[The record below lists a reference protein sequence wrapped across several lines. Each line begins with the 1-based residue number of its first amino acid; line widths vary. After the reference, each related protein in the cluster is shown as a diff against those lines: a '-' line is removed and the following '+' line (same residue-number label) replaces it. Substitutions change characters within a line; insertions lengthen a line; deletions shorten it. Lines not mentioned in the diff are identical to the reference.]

1 MAQREERRAKQQ
13 GRGHQTSMRQKV
25 MNSSTMRR
33 NNHYYHHHPRHLY
46 KLPPSLPFAALRPTF
61 LFCIQ
66 LMFCCS
72 RSLYQGSCIRAV
84 LCQVVE
90 DKDKTHRSGANGV
103 FRFLFN
109 IISSH
114 CSFSPFSLSSISALA
129 CTRFST
135 SVHIFAFLFSH
146 RIARYLFSASPCV
159 PNLVTL
165 KATSRDRDYDHTHAV
180 EMQNISKS
188 SAALH

>member
-1 MAQREERRAKQQ
+1 
-13 GRGHQTSMRQKV
+13 
-25 MNSSTMRR
+25 MRR
-33 NNHYYHHHPRHLY
+33 NNRYYHHHPHHLY

-66 LMFCCS
+66 LMFYCS
-72 RSLYQGSCIRAV
+72 RSLHQGSCIRGV

-114 CSFSPFSLSSISALA
+114 CSFPPFSLSVFSYHFPLHSL
-129 CTRFST
+129 CLVHFHSSLHTLLHFSSYLRFLVQSPESRDT
-135 SVHIFAFLFSH
+135 CFLPP
-146 RIARYLFSASPCV
+146 RVL
-159 PNLVTL
+159 NLVTL
-165 KATSRDRDYDHTHAV
+165 SHLSRP
-180 EMQNISKS
+180 
-188 SAALH
+188 

>member
-1 MAQREERRAKQQ
+1 
-13 GRGHQTSMRQKV
+13 
-25 MNSSTMRR
+25 MRR
-33 NNHYYHHHPRHLY
+33 NNHYYHHHPHHLY

-66 LMFCCS
+66 LMFYCS
-72 RSLYQGSCIRAV
+72 RSLHQGSCIRGV

-109 IISSH
+109 IIPIHFRSSLHTLLHFSSH
-114 CSFSPFSLSSISALA
+114 LRFLVQSPESRDT
-129 CTRFST
+129 C
-135 SVHIFAFLFSH
+135 FLP
-146 RIARYLFSASPCV
+146 PCV
-159 PNLVTL
+159 PDLVTL
-165 KATSRDRDYDHTHAV
+165 KATSRDRDYDHTHAI
-180 EMQNISKS
+180 EMQNLLKS

>member
-1 MAQREERRAKQQ
+1 
-13 GRGHQTSMRQKV
+13 MRQKV

-109 IISSH
+109 IISIHFRSSLHTLLHFSSH
-114 CSFSPFSLSSISALA
+114 LRFLVQSPESRDT
-129 CTRFST
+129 C
-135 SVHIFAFLFSH
+135 FLPS
-146 RIARYLFSASPCV
+146 RVL
-159 PNLVTL
+159 NLVTL

-180 EMQNISKS
+180 EMQNFLKS

>member
-1 MAQREERRAKQQ
+1 
-13 GRGHQTSMRQKV
+13 
-25 MNSSTMRR
+25 MRR
-33 NNHYYHHHPRHLY
+33 NNHYYHHHPHHLY

-72 RSLYQGSCIRAV
+72 RSLYQGSCIRGV

-90 DKDKTHRSGANGV
+90 DKDKSHRSGANGV

-109 IISSH
+109 IIST
-114 CSFSPFSLSSISALA
+114 

-146 RIARYLFSASPCV
+146 LNRGIPVFCLPVCQILS
-159 PNLVTL
+159 LL
-165 KATSRDRDYDHTHAV
+165 ATSRDRDYDHTHAI
-180 EMQNISKS
+180 EMQNLLKS

>member
-1 MAQREERRAKQQ
+1 
-13 GRGHQTSMRQKV
+13 MRQKV

-33 NNHYYHHHPRHLY
+33 NNHYYHHHPHHLY

-66 LMFCCS
+66 LMFYCS
-72 RSLYQGSCIRAV
+72 RSLHQGSCIRGV

-103 FRFLFN
+103 FRFPFN

-114 CSFSPFSLSSISALA
+114 CSFPPFSLSVFSYHFPLHSL
-129 CTRFST
+129 CLVHFRSSLHTLLHFGSHLRFL
-135 SVHIFAFLFSH
+135 VQ
-146 RIARYLFSASPCV
+146 SPESRDTCLL
-159 PNLVTL
+159 PPP
-165 KATSRDRDYDHTHAV
+165 TSRDRDYDHTHAI
-180 EMQNISKS
+180 EMQNILKS

>member
-1 MAQREERRAKQQ
+1 
-13 GRGHQTSMRQKV
+13 MRQKV

-33 NNHYYHHHPRHLY
+33 NNHYYHHHPHHLY

-66 LMFCCS
+66 LMFYCS
-72 RSLYQGSCIRAV
+72 RSLHQGSCIRGV

-109 IISSH
+109 IISIHSRSSLHTLLHFSSH
-114 CSFSPFSLSSISALA
+114 LRFLVQSPESRDT
-129 CTRFST
+129 C
-135 SVHIFAFLFSH
+135 FLPP
-146 RIARYLFSASPCV
+146 RVL
-159 PNLVTL
+159 NLVTL
-165 KATSRDRDYDHTHAV
+165 KATSRDRDYDHTHAI
-180 EMQNISKS
+180 EMQNILKS

>member
-1 MAQREERRAKQQ
+1 MLYLVWMNVGNGWMVWKDLGRTHGHRIWPKGKKEERSSR

-33 NNHYYHHHPRHLY
+33 NNHYYHHHPHHLY

-72 RSLYQGSCIRAV
+72 RSLYQGSCIRSV

-109 IISSH
+109 IISSY
-114 CSFSPFSLSSISALA
+114 CSFPPFSLCLFLP
-129 CTRFST
+129 FST
-135 SVHIFAFLFSH
+135 SQSLP
-146 RIARYLFSASPCV
+146 SPF
-159 PNLVTL
+159 PL
-165 KATSRDRDYDHTHAV
+165 
-180 EMQNISKS
+180 
-188 SAALH
+188 